1 MKVKRISSLLGLN
14 IAIVMLNIIIFSP
27 GLFNIKIDFINI
39 FQTSIGI
46 TIIIMSFIIFIIGN
60 YKILIK
66 EDNEIDISKLD
77 DSEDYIEAL
86 KENSSKRVFSK
97 DIDIL
102 LEQIERMDKKQEKI
116 DDILLQKFTVNEM
129 SYIKF
134 KKTITEVRDV
144 FYINI
149 KSVINKI
156 NIFDEQEYEKIK
168 KDIKNGKL
176 NGKIEEQKKDMFD
189 EYIFFVKDSIEDNE
203 EILLKLDKFL
213 FELSKFNSIED
224 GELENMSAIKD
235 VDELINKIKFYK

>member
-129 SYIKF
+129 SYTKF

-213 FELSKFNSIED
+213 FELSKFNSLED